1 MVYAKPA
8 EAEAGIRALYD
19 AGAEFLD
26 QDASMDVF
34 EDAPDK
40 RNPFHTYTFV
50 EIGTNTNLK
59 ASITFLSWLQAHN
72 DPSIDDYFLP
82 TTGTTNQYT
91 GIHQGDYDNSTTATN
106 SSSIARVDPTDPVD
120 FISLAESHFLQAEA
134 LERYFGGS
142 GAKAQYDAG
151 VMAAFDRYDENAA
164 PFIAAGGVYAYPS
177 SGSFEEKLEA
187 IIVQK
192 WASFP
197 KSHAIEAFFERNR
210 TGYPRTSAV
219 YSTSGSY
226 VPGQIVYSKNGITNG
241 LFPKRLIFPDLETS
255 RNANAPADEP
265 ITTKVWWD
273 VR

>member
-1 MVYAKPA
+1 M
-8 EAEAGIRALYD
+8 
-19 AGAEFLD
+19 
-26 QDASMDVF
+26 
-34 EDAPDK
+34 
-40 RNPFHTYTFV
+40 
-50 EIGTNTNLK
+50 
-59 ASITFLSWLQAHN
+59 
-72 DPSIDDYFLP
+72 
-82 TTGTTNQYT
+82 
-91 GIHQGDYDNSTTATN
+91 
-106 SSSIARVDPTDPVD
+106 
-120 FISLAESHFLQAEA
+120 
-134 LERYFGGS
+134 
-142 GAKAQYDAG
+142 
-151 VMAAFDRYDENAA
+151 
-164 PFIAAGGVYAYPS
+164 YAYAS